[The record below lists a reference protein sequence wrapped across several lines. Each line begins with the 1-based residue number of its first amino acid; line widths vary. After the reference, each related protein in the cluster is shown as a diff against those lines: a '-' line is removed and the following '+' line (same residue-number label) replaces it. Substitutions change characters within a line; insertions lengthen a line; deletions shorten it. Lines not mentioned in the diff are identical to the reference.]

1 MIEGSKW
8 CGKTSTATNAAQS
21 VVYLQDPDHARAYQA
36 LADTKPSLL
45 LKGNS
50 PRLLDEW
57 QVAPV
62 LWDAVRFE
70 VDQRTQ
76 PGQFILTGSAVP
88 PENQTAHTG
97 TGRISRLKMRTMSL
111 FESNESNGQI
121 SLGALF
127 DGKQDDVG
135 ALSPLTIEKIAYL
148 ICRGGWPASIG
159 IEGLPACRMAMDYV
173 EAIIRQDVS
182 RVDNVEKNPERVRL
196 LLGSLAKNI
205 STTLTFQT
213 IRKDL
218 EATDIGISDKTIQ
231 TYMNALR
238 RIFVIEDLPAWAP
251 SLRSKTAIRTSEKG
265 ILWILLSQQPS

>member
-1 MIEGSKW
+1 MRELI
-8 CGKTSTATNAAQS
+8 
-21 VVYLQDPDHARAYQA
+21 
-36 LADTKPSLL
+36 KPWLI
-45 LKGNS
+45 
-50 PRLLDEW
+50 R
-57 QVAPV
+57 
-62 LWDAVRFE
+62 
-70 VDQRTQ
+70 
-76 PGQFILTGSAVP
+76 
-88 PENQTAHTG
+88 
-97 TGRISRLKMRTMSL
+97 SRLYFLKV
-111 FESNESNGQI
+111 I
-121 SLGALF
+121 PH
-127 DGKQDDVG
+127 GKQDDVG

-159 IEGLPACRMAMDYV
+159 IEGLPTCRMAMDYV
-173 EAIIRQDVS
+173 EAIIRQEVS